1 MGEKKFKIFLNEES
15 WERVI
20 GRGLD
25 TMFVYHVAQFI
36 NSGQVEGR

>member
-1 MGEKKFKIFLNEES
+1 MGEKKLKIFLNEEC

-25 TMFVYHVAQFI
+25 TMLVYHVAQFI
-36 NSGQVEGR
+36 NSGKVKGR